1 MGSFCSSKPQVS
13 TYKPAAEVSTG
24 YKDLLSRA
32 SPLLDRQYPE
42 YAGQLVAGLSPYT
55 TAAGQGI
62 AGLGGGTQ
70 GAYNMAQGLA
80 LAGAAPIQP
89 MQFSGE
95 AVGQYLSPY
104 LQNVMG
110 ATAANIA
117 QTNAQQQS
125 QLTGNAIQRGAYGGD
140 RAGIAAAELA
150 RQQNL
155 ANNATLANIANQ
167 GYQSA
172 LGMFNQQQLANM
184 QAQLQS
190 GQLAQGAGNLLG
202 NLATGGQQ
210 ASLAQLGA
218 QLQYGGLEQQQRQ
231 AELSTAY
238 QQFLNKQQ
246 YPYQQLGWYGGL
258 LGGAA
263 QGMGG
268 TTTTQA
274 AQPSMFNQLLGAGIG
289 LAAMGGTGGIGAL
302 GSSLLGGYKVL
313 TGQAN
318 GGRVKDDGY
327 ADGGVVGAGPIAG
340 MKAQDF
346 FPQQQVQ
353 GRFQP
358 VQHQQEV
365 DPNAGLGKM
374 VNDIR
379 TLLKPGQ
386 SGVAGADEKSKSNTE
401 GMDPNPPIPMAPQ
414 RQYAIGG
421 GVAPFNFDYGLTTK
435 DDLSQLAESQAGSG
449 YGSMSPQMEAE
460 ASSGLIGAAHG
471 GRIGYQEGGVA
482 PAVFDPNPFVEKFE
496 PYYVARESRGIPTA
510 KNPNSTASGLYQITD
525 PTFEGIR
532 KANPDITDKND
543 RRAYQHL
550 ATEVATALHGQGVE
564 PTPQNMY
571 MGMFLGS
578 KAGTTFLKNMQD
590 PRNADAPAYTMVDPK
605 VYQANPRN
613 FFDKSGRPYTMQET
627 LNVLNREPGTPF
639 PSAAYSQAQ
648 TEKAQTPPFR
658 EKEWPGVES
667 KSEKA
672 GLLGM
677 LGISTTPEERLALM
691 QAGFKLAGTPGRPGV
706 GLAAA
711 AETYAK
717 TLMDARNQTRERA
730 RTQAEINKEQLGAIG
745 TSTSDTLAGRVRTQ
759 LGAEGGTREINIP
772 MPKKV
777 GEEVRVPSVTEAG
790 QAPAEVIR
798 PTAQNAPTAP
808 TSPDESPSKLD
819 FRPLYGNAPDV
830 DPSINRLIDQDIST
844 VNQEAIKGQREV
856 FRNLNT
862 PVQQGYQTAESSK
875 LELKPVTQALTN
887 FRPDTITGVG
897 PGYEWRSNLANA
909 VNYTFGLA
917 GSKDAITERDIAGG
931 QILNKFAT
939 LQAQASQKGLGKEA
953 ASWLQGLA
961 KAYPSGSLNEEAG
974 KELLSALYVAQQQA
988 VDRAKFYNWYG
999 SKTAEGGKSVEQAF
1013 NAFAPQSTYQREK
1026 DVIKSIFMNTQNI
1039 NGLQRNAID
1048 DLLRGRIT
1056 AQQFD
1061 QFVFDKTGG
1070 DRNGIRNLSRY
1081 FVGG

>member
-13 TYKPAAEVSTG
+13 TYKPAAEVSAG
-24 YKDLLSRA
+24 YKDLLGRA
-32 SPLLDRQYPE
+32 APLLDRQYPE

-62 AGLGGGTQ
+62 AALGGGTQ

-125 QLTGNAIQRGAYGGD
+125 QLTGNAIQRGAFGGD

-274 AQPSMFNQLLGAGIG
+274 AQPSPFNQLLGAGIG
-289 LAAMGGTGGIGAL
+289 LAAMGGTGGLFGGAGL
-302 GSSLLGGYKVL
+302 IPGIKSAFGFADGGAVDPDNK
-313 TGQAN
+313 
-318 GGRVKDDGY
+318 Y
-327 ADGGVVGAGPIAG
+327 AEGGVVGASPIAG
-340 MKAQDF
+340 MKAQEF
-346 FPQQQVQ
+346 FPEQ
-353 GRFQP
+353 RQP
-358 VQHQQEV
+358 QSGYQAPRNDTII

-386 SGVAGADEKSKSNTE
+386 SGVAGAGEKSKDNTE
-401 GMDPNPPIPMAPQ
+401 GMDTNPPIPMAPP
-414 RQYAIGG
+414 RMAAG

-471 GRIGYQEGGVA
+471 GRIHYQEGGVA
-482 PAVFDPNPFVEKFE
+482 PAGFDASPYVEKFE
-496 PYYVARESRGIPTA
+496 PYYVARESGGNPNA
-510 KNPNSTASGLYQITD
+510 KNPNSTASGRYQIID
-525 PTFEGIR
+525 KTFEGIR
-532 KANPDITDKND
+532 RANPDITDKND
-543 RRAYQHL
+543 PRAYRHL
-550 ATEVATALHGQGVE
+550 ATEVATTLHNQGIE

-571 MGMFLGS
+571 MGMFLGNKS
-578 KAGTTFLKNMQD
+578 GGSFIQNMRAN
-590 PRNADAPAYTMVDPK
+590 PDAPAYTMVSPQ
-605 VYQANPRN
+605 VYQANPTK

-627 LNVLNREPGTPF
+627 FDVLNREPGAA
-639 PSAAYSQAQ
+639 SAAMASVRGQGEPGGARAAVEPRNTA
-648 TEKAQTPPFR
+648 TEDYIPYR
-658 EKEWPGVES
+658 S
-667 KSEKA
+667 KSEKV

-677 LGISTTPEERLALM
+677 LGVSTTPEERLALM

-711 AETYAK
+711 ADTYAK
-717 TLMDARNQTRERA
+717 TLMEARKEQRDTAGAQASGERERA
-730 RTQAEINKEQLGAIG
+730 TAGVEKARELKERTLQGATG
-745 TSTSDTLAGRVRTQ
+745 TVITTQNPDGSVSYEMVKLPVR
-759 LGAEGGTREINIP
+759 P
-772 MPKKV
+772 
-777 GEEVRVPSVTEAG
+777 GEKTGTEA
-790 QAPAEVIR
+790 APAG
-798 PTAQNAPTAP
+798 TAETGAGTNIMPGAGNAPKAP
-808 TSPDESPSKLD
+808 TSPVQNEDEIMREYGEKALQSQFHQPTADAHRKQFQTELESAVQESKSAQAAVPNMAQIIDAVAKTPESGALVSGAGAAVRYAAANYFKTAFAALGVQTD
-819 FRPLYGNAPDV
+819 FN
-830 DPSINRLIDQDIST
+830 
-844 VNQEAIKGQREV
+844 
-856 FRNLNT
+856 
-862 PVQQGYQTAESSK
+862 
-875 LELKPVTQALTN
+875 
-887 FRPDTITGVG
+887 
-897 PGYEWRSNLANA
+897 
-909 VNYTFGLA
+909 
-917 GSKDAITERDIAGG
+917 DAITAK
-931 QILNKFAT
+931 QIQDKFAT
-939 LQAQASQKGLGKEA
+939 L
-953 ASWLQGLA
+953 
-961 KAYPSGSLNEEAG
+961 N
-974 KELLSALYVAQQQA
+974 AQQQQRGLGREA
-988 VDRAKFYNWYG
+988 GFWLQALSKASPNVELDKETSASIIANTLVQNKMARDRYEIYNKYAAPEY
-999 SKTAEGGKSVEQAF
+999 SGGMGYNAQALF
-1013 NAFAPQSTYQREK
+1013 ERLRPSDTYTKEMNA
-1026 DVIKSIFMNTQNI
+1026 IKSLLLQTKKGPDGKLSNPI
-1039 NGLQRNAID
+1039 NDMLRDPARKDALNAYAKQYYGVNDI
-1048 DLLRGRIT
+1048 
-1056 AQQFD
+1056 
-1061 QFVFDKTGG
+1061 
-1070 DRNGIRNLSRY
+1070 SSY
-1081 FVGG
+1081 FR

>member
-13 TYKPAAEVSTG
+13 TYKPAAEVSAG
-24 YKDLLSRA
+24 YKDLLGRA
-32 SPLLDRQYPE
+32 APLLDRQYPE

-62 AGLGGGTQ
+62 AALGGGTQ

-125 QLTGNAIQRGAYGGD
+125 QLTGNAIQRGAFGGD

-274 AQPSMFNQLLGAGIG
+274 AQPSPFNQLLGAGIG
-289 LAAMGGTGGIGAL
+289 LAAMGGTGGLFGGAGL
-302 GSSLLGGYKVL
+302 IPGIKSAFGFADGGAVDPDNK
-313 TGQAN
+313 
-318 GGRVKDDGY
+318 Y
-327 ADGGVVGAGPIAG
+327 AEGGVVGASPIAG
-340 MKAQDF
+340 MKAQEF
-346 FPQQQVQ
+346 FPEQ
-353 GRFQP
+353 RQP
-358 VQHQQEV
+358 QSGYQAPRNDTII

-386 SGVAGADEKSKSNTE
+386 SGVAGAGEKSKDNTE
-401 GMDPNPPIPMAPQ
+401 GMDTNPPIPMAPP
-414 RQYAIGG
+414 RMAAG

-471 GRIGYQEGGVA
+471 GRIHYQEGGVA
-482 PAVFDPNPFVEKFE
+482 PAGFDASPYVEKFE
-496 PYYVARESRGIPTA
+496 PYSRARESGGDPNA
-510 KNPNSTASGLYQITD
+510 KAKTSSASGYWQITD

-532 KANPDITDKND
+532 RANPDITDKND
-543 RRAYQHL
+543 PRAFRHL
-550 ATEVATALHGQGVE
+550 ATEVATSLNRQGIE
-564 PTPQNMY
+564 PTPQNMH
-571 MGMFLGS
+571 MGWFLGD
-578 KAGTTFLKNMQD
+578 KTGGAFIKNMQAN
-590 PRNADAPAYTMVDPK
+590 PDAPAYSLVSPEAVK
-605 VYQANPRN
+605 ANQN
-613 FFDKSGRPYTMQET
+613 VFFDNQRPRSAQEVYNF
-627 LNVLNREPGTPF
+627 LAREPGAA
-639 PSAAYSQAQ
+639 SAAMASVRGQGEPGGARAAVEPRNTA
-648 TEKAQTPPFR
+648 TEDYIPYR
-658 EKEWPGVES
+658 S
-667 KSEKA
+667 KSEKV

-677 LGISTTPEERLALM
+677 LGVSTTPEERLALM

-711 AETYAK
+711 ADTYAK
-717 TLMDARNQTRERA
+717 TLMEARKEQRETAGSQAAGERERA
-730 RTQAEINKEQLGAIG
+730 AAKLEKARELKERTLQGATGTVIATEKPDGTIGYEMVKMPLRPGEKTGTQGMQETPAGTAETGAG
-745 TSTSDTLAGRVRTQ
+745 TNIMPGAGT
-759 LGAEGGTREINIP
+759 A
-772 MPKKV
+772 PK
-777 GEEVRVPSVTEAG
+777 
-790 QAPAEVIR
+790 
-798 PTAQNAPTAP
+798 AP
-808 TSPDESPSKLD
+808 TSPVQNEDEIM
-819 FRPLYGNAPDV
+819 REYGEKALQSQFHPQT
-830 DPSINRLIDQDIST
+830 S
-844 VNQEAIKGQREV
+844 EAHRKM
-856 FRNLNT
+856 F
-862 PVQQGYQTAESSK
+862 QTELEGASAESK
-875 LELKPVTQALTN
+875 GAVTSMPGIMQTIEAVTKTPESGALVPGAGAAIRYAAANYFNTV
-887 FRPDTITGVG
+887 FGALGVQTDF
-897 PGYEWRSNLANA
+897 N
-909 VNYTFGLA
+909 
-917 GSKDAITERDIAGG
+917 DAITAKQVQD
-931 QILNKFAT
+931 KVAT
-939 LQAQASQKGLGKEA
+939 L
-953 ASWLQGLA
+953 
-961 KAYPSGSLNEEAG
+961 N
-974 KELLSALYVAQQQA
+974 AQQQQRGLGREA
-988 VDRAKFYNWYG
+988 GFWLQALSKASPNVELNKETSASILANTLVANKISRDRYDVYNKYAAPEY
-999 SKTAEGGKSVEQAF
+999 SGGMGYNAQALF
-1013 NAFAPQSTYQREK
+1013 ERLRPMSGYTTE
-1026 DVIKSIFMNTQNI
+1026 M
-1039 NGLQRNAID
+1039 NAIKNILLQTKMGED
-1048 DLLRGRIT
+1048 GKPTSPIYDLMRNPERRN
-1056 AQQFD
+1056 QFD
-1061 QFVFDKTGG
+1061 MWAKKNYGV
-1070 DRNGIRNLSRY
+1070 NNLSNY
-1081 FVGG
+1081 FM